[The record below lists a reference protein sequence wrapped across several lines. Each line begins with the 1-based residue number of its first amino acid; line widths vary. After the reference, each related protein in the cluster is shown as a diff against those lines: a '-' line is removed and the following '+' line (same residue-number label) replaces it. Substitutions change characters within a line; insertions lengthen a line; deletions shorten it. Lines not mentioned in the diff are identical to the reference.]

1 VEPKDLSTFRR
12 EYRGN
17 ELTEETAG
25 NDPFSLFG
33 QWLNEAIR
41 SEAPD
46 ANAMSLS
53 TASPDGTV
61 SSRMVLLK
69 SFSEEGFTFFTHYHS
84 RKGKQ
89 LSANPRAALLFYW
102 PELNRQVRV
111 EGAVVRLPDED
122 SDRYFDS
129 RPRESRLGT
138 WISPQSQVIPH
149 REYLEQKLT
158 ETGRKFSGS
167 RIPRPPYWGGFRLV
181 PWMVEFWQG
190 REGRLHDRIVF
201 KRSRRTWQRARL
213 AP

>member
-1 VEPKDLSTFRR
+1 MEPEDLSAFRR

-25 NDPFSLFG
+25 NDPFILFG
-33 QWLNEAIR
+33 KWLNEAIR

-46 ANAMSLS
+46 TTAMSLS
-53 TASPDGTV
+53 TASLDGTV
-61 SSRMVLLK
+61 SSRIVLLK
-69 SFSEEGFTFFTHYHS
+69 NYSEKGFTFFTNYNS

-89 LSANPRAALLFYW
+89 LAANPRAALLFYW

-111 EGAVVRLPDED
+111 EGKVERLPDED
-122 SDRYFDS
+122 SNRYFDS
-129 RPRESRLGT
+129 RPLESRMGA

-158 ETGRKFSGS
+158 ETGKKFSGS
-167 RIPRPPYWGGFRLV
+167 RIPRPSYWGGFRLV
-181 PWMVEFWQG
+181 PRMIEFWQG

-201 KRSRRTWQRARL
+201 NLSRRTWQRVRL